1 MPAFPSST
9 PIIGVIGG
17 MGPHAGLDLVEKILA
32 LTPATKDQDY
42 LPVALLSY
50 PDRIPDRSTFLMD
63 PSQPSPVPPLT
74 AIARQLDDLGATVA
88 GIPCNTA
95 HAPAIFDAVSK
106 QLRDAG
112 HQLRLVH
119 MIDEAVRHVQRTY
132 ADLRRIGTMATLAVH
147 RLKLYRTAIERAG
160 FEPIVPDERVQVDL
174 INPTIFD
181 PEWGLKVQASPPTD
195 RARQSLLEAI
205 DHLRR
210 KGAEA
215 IFLGCTELPL
225 AVPESHLDGVRL
237 IDPTRVLARALVRET
252 YPDRLSAP
260 ASDQTA

>member
-1 MPAFPSST
+1 
-9 PIIGVIGG
+9 
-17 MGPHAGLDLVEKILA
+17 MGPHAGLDLVEKILT
-32 LTPATKDQDY
+32 LTPATKDQDH

-50 PDRIPDRSTFLMD
+50 PERIPDRSTFLMD
-63 PSQPSPVPPLT
+63 PSQPSPVPALT

-95 HAPAIFDAVSK
+95 HAPAIFDAVRE
-106 QLRDAG
+106 QLRASG
-112 HQLRLVH
+112 HQIRLLH
-119 MIDEAVRHVQRTY
+119 MIDEAVRHVQRTH

-147 RLKLYRTAIERAG
+147 RLKLYREAIARAG
-160 FEPIVPDERVQVDL
+160 FEPVVPDERVQVEV

-181 PEWGLKVQASPPTD
+181 PQWGLKVQSTPPTE

-205 DHLRR
+205 DHLRDN
-210 KGAEA
+210 GAEA

-225 AVPESHLDGVRL
+225 AVPESHLDGIRL
-237 IDPTRVLARALVRET
+237 IDPTRVLARALIRET

-260 ASDQTA
+260 ASDQAA